1 MIYTYSHALSVPDPL
16 PTYSSP
22 YAGCF
27 DINWSST
34 VGHLKGKCLLPLL
47 GDHYGNVLER
57 GEIVLRF
64 DREHGSFSA
73 WYFEHRFPIGI
84 RDYPRILRAVQSEAD
99 GAASTALS
107 SEERRVGK
115 ECVSTCRSRWS
126 PYH

>member
-22 YAGCF
+22 YAGFF

-34 VGHLKGKCLLPLL
+34 VGHLKGKVLLPLL

-57 GEIVLRF
+57 GEIVMRF

-73 WYFEHRFPIGI
+73 WRQEQHTSELQSLMRNSDDF
-84 RDYPRILRAVQSEAD
+84 LRLKKKNKSAQF
-99 GAASTALS
+99 TYQI
-107 SEERRVGK
+107 
-115 ECVSTCRSRWS
+115 CTSRPVDWN
-126 PYH
+126 